1 MRFAYDT
8 LKFNWNVGI
17 QFCIAMTESKETN
30 FNNIISKIIKKS
42 LFTERQIE
50 IILNQKDLL
59 ESSFSIS
66 KGAYYRQVGQS
77 REKLVALFYSIIL
90 LRGLG
95 ILLPDDIDVISK
107 LSEQINVINESDIFP
122 EREDEVISVIDKL
135 IRQASNM

>member
-1 MRFAYDT
+1 MAEFE
-8 LKFNWNVGI
+8 
-17 QFCIAMTESKETN
+17 QSN
-30 FNNIISKIIKKS
+30 FNNIIRQIIKKS

-59 ESSFSIS
+59 NSKFSIS

-77 REKLVALFYSIIL
+77 RDKLIALFYSIIL

-107 LSEQINVINESDIFP
+107 LSEQIHVINESDIFP
-122 EREDEVISVIDKL
+122 EREDEVINVIDRL
-135 IRQASNM
+135 IRQACNV

>member
-1 MRFAYDT
+1 MVEFE
-8 LKFNWNVGI
+8 
-17 QFCIAMTESKETN
+17 QSN
-30 FNNIISKIIKKS
+30 FNNIIRQIIKKS

-59 ESSFSIS
+59 NSKFTIT

-77 REKLVALFYSIIL
+77 RDKLIALFYSIIL

-107 LSEQINVINESDIFP
+107 LSEQIRVINESDIFP
-122 EREDEVISVIDKL
+122 EREDEVINVIDRL
-135 IRQASNM
+135 ICQACNM

>member
-1 MRFAYDT
+1 MAEFE
-8 LKFNWNVGI
+8 K
-17 QFCIAMTESKETN
+17 SN
-30 FNNIISKIIKKS
+30 FNNIIRQIIKKS

-59 ESSFSIS
+59 NSKFSIS

-77 REKLVALFYSIIL
+77 RDKLIALFYSIIL

-107 LSEQINVINESDIFP
+107 LSEQIRVINESDIFP
-122 EREDEVISVIDKL
+122 EREDEVINVIDRL
-135 IRQASNM
+135 IRQACNV

>member
-1 MRFAYDT
+1 ME
-8 LKFNWNVGI
+8 
-17 QFCIAMTESKETN
+17 ESRESN
-30 FNNIISKIIKKS
+30 FNNIIRKIIKKS

-59 ESSFSIS
+59 ESNFFIT

-77 REKLVALFYSIIL
+77 REKLIGLFYSIIV

-107 LSEQINVINESDIFP
+107 LSEQISVINDSDVFP
-122 EREDEVISVIDKL
+122 EREDEVISVIDRL
-135 IRQASNM
+135 IRQACSM

>member
-1 MRFAYDT
+1 MAEFD
-8 LKFNWNVGI
+8 
-17 QFCIAMTESKETN
+17 QSN
-30 FNNIISKIIKKS
+30 FNNIIRQIIKKS

-59 ESSFSIS
+59 NSKFTIT

-77 REKLVALFYSIIL
+77 RDKLIALFYSIIL

-107 LSEQINVINESDIFP
+107 LSEQIHVINESDIFP
-122 EREDEVISVIDKL
+122 EREDQVIDVIDRL
-135 IRQASNM
+135 IRQACNV

>member
-1 MRFAYDT
+1 MWFVHDT
-8 LKFNWNVGI
+8 LKFNWNSGI
-17 QFCIAMTESKETN
+17 QFCIAMVESKETN

-107 LSEQINVINESDIFP
+107 LSEQISVINESDIFP
-122 EREDEVISVIDKL
+122 EREDEVISVIEKV

>member
-1 MRFAYDT
+1 MVEFE
-8 LKFNWNVGI
+8 
-17 QFCIAMTESKETN
+17 QSN
-30 FNNIISKIIKKS
+30 FNNIIRQIIKKS

-59 ESSFSIS
+59 NSKFTIT

-77 REKLVALFYSIIL
+77 RDKLVALFYSIIL

-107 LSEQINVINESDIFP
+107 LSEQIRVINESDIFP
-122 EREDEVISVIDKL
+122 EREDEVINVIDRL
-135 IRQASNM
+135 IRQACNV

>member
-1 MRFAYDT
+1 MAEFE
-8 LKFNWNVGI
+8 
-17 QFCIAMTESKETN
+17 ESN
-30 FNNIISKIIKKS
+30 FNNIIRQIIKKS

-59 ESSFSIS
+59 NSKFTIT

-77 REKLVALFYSIIL
+77 RDKLIALFYSIIL

-107 LSEQINVINESDIFP
+107 LSEQIRVINESDIFP
-122 EREDEVISVIDKL
+122 EREDEVIDVIDRL
-135 IRQASNM
+135 IRQACNV

>member
-1 MRFAYDT
+1 MAEFE
-8 LKFNWNVGI
+8 K
-17 QFCIAMTESKETN
+17 SN
-30 FNNIISKIIKKS
+30 FNNIIRQIIKKS

-59 ESSFSIS
+59 NSKFTIT

-77 REKLVALFYSIIL
+77 RDKLIALFYSIIL

-107 LSEQINVINESDIFP
+107 LSEQIRVINESDIFP
-122 EREDEVISVIDKL
+122 EREDDVINVIDRL
-135 IRQASNM
+135 IRQACNV

>member
-1 MRFAYDT
+1 MAD
-8 LKFNWNVGI
+8 I
-17 QFCIAMTESKETN
+17 EESN
-30 FNNIISKIIKKS
+30 FNNIIRKIIKKS

-59 ESSFSIS
+59 ESKFTIT

-77 REKLVALFYSIIL
+77 RDKLIALFYSIIL

-107 LSEQINVINESDIFP
+107 LSEQISVINESDIFP
-122 EREDEVISVIDKL
+122 EREDEVISVIDRL
-135 IRQASNM
+135 IRQACNM

>member
-1 MRFAYDT
+1 MAEFE
-8 LKFNWNVGI
+8 K
-17 QFCIAMTESKETN
+17 SN
-30 FNNIISKIIKKS
+30 FNNIIQQIIKKS

-59 ESSFSIS
+59 NSKFSIS

-77 REKLVALFYSIIL
+77 RDKLIALFYSIML

-107 LSEQINVINESDIFP
+107 LSEQIHVINESDIFP
-122 EREDEVISVIDKL
+122 EREDEVINVIDRL
-135 IRQASNM
+135 VRQACNV

>member
-1 MRFAYDT
+1 MAEFE
-8 LKFNWNVGI
+8 K
-17 QFCIAMTESKETN
+17 SN
-30 FNNIISKIIKKS
+30 FNNIIQQIIKKS

-59 ESSFSIS
+59 NSKFSIS

-77 REKLVALFYSIIL
+77 RDKLIALFYSIML

-107 LSEQINVINESDIFP
+107 LSKQIHVINESDIFP
-122 EREDEVISVIDKL
+122 EREDEVLNVIDRL
-135 IRQASNM
+135 VRQACNV

>member
-1 MRFAYDT
+1 MVEFE
-8 LKFNWNVGI
+8 K
-17 QFCIAMTESKETN
+17 SN
-30 FNNIISKIIKKS
+30 FNNIIRQIIKKS

-59 ESSFSIS
+59 NSKFSIS

-77 REKLVALFYSIIL
+77 RDKLIALFYSIIL

-107 LSEQINVINESDIFP
+107 LSEQIRVINESDIFS
-122 EREDEVISVIDKL
+122 EREDEVINVIDRL
-135 IRQASNM
+135 GRQACNV